1 VTVLTN
7 PSEFDYSFIWLG
19 EAHYRLLRL
28 VSRVSSPEGSVV
40 EVILIPCRKIYL
52 SKSTL
57 FLNHVGYAPV
67 HDPNLSEPFHMSL
80 RGVLDNE
87 SLELTLGERLKGI
100 A

>member
-1 VTVLTN
+1 M
-7 PSEFDYSFIWLG
+7 WLG

-57 FLNHVGYAPV
+57 LLNRVGYAPV

-80 RGVLDNE
+80 RGVLGNE
-87 SLELTLGERLKGI
+87 SLEWRLEWRLEGRLKGTV
-100 A
+100 